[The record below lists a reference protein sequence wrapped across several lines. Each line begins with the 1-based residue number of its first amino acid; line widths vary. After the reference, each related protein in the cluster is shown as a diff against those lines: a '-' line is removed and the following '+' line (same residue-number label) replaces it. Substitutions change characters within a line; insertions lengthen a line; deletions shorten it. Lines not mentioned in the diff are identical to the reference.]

1 MAGNK
6 KGVYGISH
14 EENYT
19 NGQMIFKE
27 DSPGEWLYIVLTGSV
42 ETSRTVEGRKIT
54 IERLQPGDLFGEMEL
69 IGRMKRTVTAQ
80 AVGETTLGIVDRD
93 AIIREYGQLSKQFKS
108 ILETIPVRIKKMI
121 DRACDVSS

>member
-1 MAGNK
+1 MEGNR

-19 NGQMIFKE
+19 NGQIIFKE

-42 ETSRTVEGRKIT
+42 ETSRSVEGRKIT
-54 IERLQPGDLFGEMEL
+54 IERLQPGDLFGEMEF

-80 AVGETTLGIVDRD
+80 AVGATTLGIVDRD
-93 AIIREYGQLSKQFKS
+93 SIVKEYNQLSKQFKS
-108 ILETIPVRIKKMI
+108 ILETIPARLKKMI
-121 DRACDVSS
+121 DRACDASS

>member
-1 MAGNK
+1 MEGNR

-14 EENYT
+14 EESYT
-19 NGQMIFKE
+19 NGQIIYKE

-42 ETSRTVEGRKIT
+42 ETSRSVKGRKIT
-54 IERLQPGDLFGEMEL
+54 IEKLQPGDLFGEMEF

-93 AIIREYGQLSKQFKS
+93 SILKEYSQLSKQFKS
-108 ILETIPVRIKKMI
+108 ILETIPARLKKMI

>member
-6 KGVYGISH
+6 KGVYSISH
-14 EENYT
+14 EETYT
-19 NGQMIFKE
+19 NGQIIFKE
-27 DSPGEWLYIVLTGSV
+27 DSPGEWLYIVMSGSV
-42 ETSRTVEGRKIT
+42 ETSRTVSGRKIT

-80 AVGETTLGIVDRD
+80 AIGETTLGIVDRD

-108 ILETIPVRIKKMI
+108 ILETIPARIKKMI

>member
-6 KGVYGISH
+6 KGVYGVSH
-14 EENYT
+14 EESYT
-19 NGQMIFKE
+19 NGQIIFRE
-27 DSPGEWLYIVLTGSV
+27 DSPGEWLYIVLAGSV

-54 IERLQPGDLFGEMEL
+54 IERLQPGELFGEMEL

>member
-1 MAGNK
+1 MTGNK

-14 EENYT
+14 EESYT
-19 NGQMIFKE
+19 NGQIVFKE

-42 ETSRTVEGRKIT
+42 ETSRSVEGRKIT
-54 IERLQPGDLFGEMEL
+54 IERLQPGDLFGGLEF

-93 AIIREYGQLSKQFKS
+93 TIIKEYGQLSKQFKS
-108 ILETIPVRIKKMI
+108 ILETIPARLKKMI